1 MSINYLL
8 IISLSL
14 LFGGLFFLV
23 DYYDQKHPQLHISLI
38 AGISA
43 AYFFLVLLPEISE
56 NQPNYPLSLKIFEY
70 LFVVIGFVFV
80 HVTEKL
86 ILQKVEAK
94 SQKRMR
100 KLLKKEQT
108 LEEVEN
114 NMEHILTREITKDNL
129 DQFTLKDLA
138 QTISSSYEQEETI
151 TKEIEQYKLKIQKR
165 INEDLGN
172 LRFFTN
178 FVYHLLV
185 GIILVGLLTIN
196 LIPAVLF
203 FIFAWFRA
211 IITKRTETHI
221 IFTDLEIYE
230 TYDIEQ
236 NKRRKLLLSCSA
248 PIGSRWLPR

>member
-38 AGISA
+38 AGISV

-151 TKEIEQYKLKIQKR
+151 TKEIE
-165 INEDLGN
+165 
-172 LRFFTN
+172 
-178 FVYHLLV
+178 
-185 GIILVGLLTIN
+185 
-196 LIPAVLF
+196 
-203 FIFAWFRA
+203 
-211 IITKRTETHI
+211 
-221 IFTDLEIYE
+221 
-230 TYDIEQ
+230 
-236 NKRRKLLLSCSA
+236 
-248 PIGSRWLPR
+248 